1 MIGPERVLGKLAPGR
16 EEVYNSGYYYNSNG
30 DVKNVADSKPTLN
43 GKTRDDAWD
52 LVTRHVANEGLRK
65 HMLCVEAAMREYARF
80 YGGDEEYWGTL
91 GLIHD
96 WDWEIHPT
104 ADEHPTKGAQM
115 LLEMGWPDEF
125 VRSILSHATYTG
137 VPRTEL
143 QDRALFACDELSGL
157 IVATALVKPSR
168 SLAEVDLRSVT
179 KKMKDKSFA
188 RNVNREDIVQGA
200 QELDRPLEAHIEFVI
215 QALQRISADIGL

>member
-1 MIGPERVLGKLAPGR
+1 MAEAR
-16 EEVYNSGYYYNSNG
+16 
-30 DVKNVADSKPTLN
+30 PTLN
-43 GKTRDDAWD
+43 GKTREDAWL
-52 LVTRHVANEGLRK
+52 LVAQHVSNDGLRK
-65 HMLCVEAAMREYARF
+65 HMLCVEAAMREYARY

-104 ADEHPTKGAQM
+104 SDEHPMKGAEM
-115 LLEMGWPDEF
+115 LLEMGWPQEF

-168 SLAEVDLRSVT
+168 TLAEVDLRSVT
-179 KKMKDKSFA
+179 KKMKDKAFA